1 MTVFDQLTA
10 DLTPRYGHSEARS
23 IARIVFEDAFGTKS
37 YSEKKFNPEEATIFA
52 DIRARLLRGEPVQ
65 YVVGQAAFF
74 GSMFRVSPAVL
85 IPRQETEELVDW
97 ALQILKTL
105 HSATPK
111 ILDIGTGSGCIPII
125 LKKQWPQ
132 AELTATDISHDALEI
147 AQENAQQHDVFVHF
161 QANNI
166 LDREGWATL
175 PEFDLIVSNPPY
187 IPRSEA
193 ELMPDWVKD
202 HEPHL
207 ALFVLDEQPLLF
219 YETIADFALEKLRPG
234 GALLFECNEFNA
246 KKVHHL
252 LFEKGF
258 SGVELRRD
266 LLGKP
271 RMVGGWQ
278 SSQ

>member
-23 IARIVFEDAFGTKS
+23 IARIVFEDAFDTKL
-37 YSEKKFNPEEATIFA
+37 YFEKVFSPDEEGRFSVVR
-52 DIRARLLRGEPVQ
+52 DRLLRGEPVQ

-74 GSMFRVSPAVL
+74 GQMFRVGPAVL

-97 ALQILKTL
+97 ALQILKNG
-105 HSATPK
+105 HSASPK

-125 LKKQWPQ
+125 LKQKCPQ
-132 AELTATDISHDALEI
+132 AEISATDISHDALEV
-147 AQENAQQHDVFVHF
+147 ATENARLHDVSVYF

-166 LDREGWATL
+166 LDRDGWATF
-175 PEFDLIVSNPPY
+175 PMFDLIVSNPPY

-219 YETIADFALEKLRPG
+219 YETIADFALEKLQPG
-234 GALLFECNEFNA
+234 GTLLFECNEFNA

-258 SGVELRRD
+258 SGVELRHD
-266 LLGKP
+266 LFGKP
-271 RMVGGWQ
+271 RMVGGRR
-278 SSQ
+278 